1 MENKQQIKPMWIL
14 NTRTMSC
21 ILDILVVCVIKP
33 SLCDVYLNRDFTGIC
48 ENLNVM
54 ENSIEIEK
62 LL

>member
-1 MENKQQIKPMWIL
+1 MWIL

-48 ENLNVM
+48 ENLNALK
-54 ENSIEIEK
+54 NSIEIEK